1 MPEPPP
7 GVPSA
12 SQAEARFRQIL
23 TDLGIDPSEGTFDV
37 SGDDDP
43 YQRQV
48 AFTHTFDGMEV
59 RGLES
64 AVSFGENGRIEFA
77 GGFLGRFEE
86 VGEYPLVGLDEAFER
101 YQSGS
106 GAGVGTGGIEPAIA
120 VDTPTVAEAE
130 TREAEAKA
138 QEAESGGGSSGSGGS
153 SSTGSGGADPAVS
166 GPAPDEPA
174 PAPEPTETTEPPEP
188 EIVEI
193 TGAELVLE
201 VVLPMCEGDTI
212 YLVPAYKLLP
222 EERVGFTV
230 TAVEEASMTQPDP
243 DAEPEP
249 CPEGEDP
256 EDPVGRPEPAP
267 MPPDAGSTEPA
278 GPTQP

>member
-1 MPEPPP
+1 MPAPPP

-12 SQAEARFRQIL
+12 EEAEDRFRAIL
-23 TDLGIDPSEGTFDV
+23 ADLGINPAEGTFDV

-48 AFTHTFDGMEV
+48 AFTHTFEGIEV
-59 RGLES
+59 SGLES

-77 GGFLGRFEE
+77 GGVLGRFEE
-86 VGEYPLVGLDEAFER
+86 VGEYPLVGLSEAFER
-101 YQSGS
+101 YQEGS
-106 GAGVGTGGIEPAIA
+106 GTGVGGIEPAIA
-120 VDTPTVAEAE
+120 VDTPAVAEARDAE
-130 TREAEAKA
+130 TEA
-138 QEAESGGGSSGSGGS
+138 GGGSSGS
-153 SSTGSGGADPAVS
+153 TGSGVAEPAR
-166 GPAPDEPA
+166 DEPTQ
-174 PAPEPTETTEPPEP
+174 PTETTEPPEP
-188 EIVEI
+188 EIVEV

-201 VVLPMCEGDTI
+201 VVLPWCEGDTI
-212 YLVPAYKLLP
+212 YLVPAFKLLP
-222 EERVGFTV
+222 EDRLGFTV
-230 TAVEEASMTQPDP
+230 PAVEDDSTVQPDP

-249 CPEGEDP
+249 CPEDEDP